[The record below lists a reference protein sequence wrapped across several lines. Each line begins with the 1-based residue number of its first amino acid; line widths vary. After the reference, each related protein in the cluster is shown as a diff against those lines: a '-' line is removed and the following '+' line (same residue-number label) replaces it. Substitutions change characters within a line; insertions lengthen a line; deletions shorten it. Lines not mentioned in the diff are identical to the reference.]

1 MPPSYQSW
9 LHRRTPD
16 QLAALLRLRPDT
28 ALPIPP
34 TVGSLATRLRIR
46 SSVARALRGLSAAEL
61 AVAEAAADAGAEFR
75 PVARREVTERVPQLP
90 AEEALAALDRLE
102 AAGLVYGEEDEVL
115 LLKEVFA
122 SLPPDWKL
130 LHEVELTDA
139 EIARR
144 LDSLDAPRRAM
155 LETLANSA
163 GMGLTRDDALVE
175 SGLVV
180 RVDERTVR
188 LPLSVRRALR
198 GASPARV
205 PLRPPQGTPVGDPRA
220 VDEAGVAAGLD
231 AVRLTAQ
238 LLHALER
245 RPLPLLRAGG
255 VGVRETRRLARE
267 LRLGVDQV
275 KRLVCLSHAAGLVT
289 TGEPDPLPAEGHS
302 YLAPTGAVDAWFSSS
317 PARRLETLAAGWL
330 RSRWAYWDADRLLDE
345 EDPRLPTLRRALLAP
360 YLSARV
366 SLTDEEAGAALL
378 FSSPLVLGGA
388 EPEAIAHLR
397 AEAEWIG
404 ALAGGA
410 ASVVARRDAPLDGLI
425 PATVDRVI
433 LQADMT
439 ALAPGPLEYQVEAE
453 LNLMA
458 HLESPGLA
466 SVYRFSEDSV
476 RQALDA
482 GRSGG
487 DLLAFLREHALGEVP
502 QALAYLIEDMGLR
515 HGALRGGAARCY
527 LRCEDPAA
535 LQAAVLASSS
545 LRALAPTVA
554 ISERPLGEVME
565 ELRGA
570 GFHPAA
576 EDAAG
581 LSIDIRPEPAR
592 IAPAGASTRSR
603 RQATP
608 RLTDERIR
616 AIVERLLSAEETP
629 EGAPA
634 NPKAPEDTED
644 HVSTLSAAAR
654 GGRLVDLGYVDAR
667 GTVARRR
674 LKPLRVTA
682 GQVDAV
688 DPATGTA
695 HRLGLHRVTSVDL
708 VP

>member
-9 LHRRTPD
+9 LYRRTPD
-16 QLAALLRLRPDT
+16 QLAALLHLRPDT
-28 ALPIPP
+28 ALPVPP

-46 SSVARALRGLSAAEL
+46 SSVARALRELSAAEL

-75 PVARREVTERVPQLP
+75 PVARREVAERVPQLP

-102 AAGLVYGEEDEVL
+102 AAGLVYGEEGEVI

-139 EIARR
+139 EIARH

-255 VGVRETRRLARE
+255 VGVRETRRLARD

-302 YLAPTGAVDAWFSSS
+302 YLAPTGTVDAWFSSS

-366 SLTDEEAGAALL
+366 SLTEE
-378 FSSPLVLGGA
+378 
-388 EPEAIAHLR
+388 
-397 AEAEWIG
+397 EAEWIG

-410 ASVVARRDAPLDGLI
+410 ASVVARRGAPLDGLI

-487 DLLAFLREHALGEVP
+487 DLLAFLRAHALGEVP
-502 QALAYLIEDMGLR
+502 QALAYLIEDMGSH

-535 LQAAVLASSS
+535 LQAAVLASAS

-603 RQATP
+603 RQAAP
-608 RLTDERIR
+608 QLTDERIR

-629 EGAPA
+629 EGEPT
-634 NPKAPEDTED
+634 NPKAPED

-654 GGRLVDLGYVDAR
+654 GRRLVDLGYVDAR